1 MKVMINEKENLLKEI
16 EKLKER
22 VYQLDQETYYD
33 TLKSSFSAEEIETFK
48 KEDQAFLENAKTFKT
63 SFNLQQANF
72 FGYPGNL
79 SNDSPIVRKLRELE
93 TELFYIN
100 NAGDPFE
107 RGHNS
112 FDGKVYEKELLNLF
126 FKRYGLDP
134 QTSWGYITSGG
145 SESNLWAIKNAFS
158 KFKKARFY
166 FSKAAH
172 YSIEKALSVNDKQIY
187 PYTIIDIISNKHEAI
202 DMEKLLDLAIY
213 NYQKYEEVP
222 ILLLTWG
229 TTQCGSIDDI
239 QSITQ
244 ALIDFNIPYYCHVDA
259 AFFGGIPANQIDA
272 PVCPTLNELN
282 TDSISISFHKFFGV
296 PQINSVV
303 LSKTKADGKTISYLA
318 HRDTT
323 ISGSRSFAIFSAN
336 QRIKEV
342 LERSAKDYF
351 KRNVVFVEKA
361 LVSKNI
367 SYSRDGYSNIF
378 VIPKPSKSIL
388 EKYHLASFDGKENK
402 DSCAHFVINPF
413 HTENEL
419 KQFILDLADDFK
431 KHPQTLDL

>member
-1 MKVMINEKENLLKEI
+1 MLDEKDKLLKEI
-16 EKLKER
+16 DKLNKQ
-22 VYQLDQETYYD
+22 VYKLEQETYYEN
-33 TLKSSFSAEEIETFK
+33 LKFSFSNEEVETFR
-48 KEDQAFLENAKTFKT
+48 KEDQVFLENAQIFKT

-79 SNDSPIVRKLRELE
+79 NNDSPVVQQLRLLE
-93 TELFYIN
+93 SKLFYVN

-112 FDGKVYEKELLNLF
+112 FDGKVYEQALLNLF
-126 FKRYGLDP
+126 FKRYALDP

-145 SESNLWAIKNAFS
+145 SESNHWAIKNAFS

-172 YSIEKALSVNDKQIY
+172 YSIEKSLSVKDKQIY
-187 PYTIIDIISNKHEAI
+187 PYTIIDTISYKHEAI
-202 DMEKLLDLAIY
+202 DVNKLMDTAIY

-239 QSITQ
+239 QEITH
-244 ALIDFNIPYYCHVDA
+244 ALIDLKIPYYCHVDA

-272 PVCPTLNELN
+272 PVCPTLKELN
-282 TDSISISFHKFFGV
+282 ADSISISFHKFFGV

-303 LSKTKADGKTISYLA
+303 LSTTKTDGKTISYLA

-323 ISGSRSFAIFSAN
+323 ISGSRSFAIFSAS

-342 LERSAKDYF
+342 LERSPKDYF
-351 KRNVVFVEKA
+351 KRNVEFVEQA
-361 LVSKNI
+361 IISKNI
-367 SYSRDGYSNIF
+367 PYSRDGYSNIF
-378 VIPKPSKSIL
+378 VIPKPSESVL
-388 EKYHLASFDGKENK
+388 QKYHLASFDGKENK

-413 HTENEL
+413 HTEDEL
-419 KQFILDLADDFK
+419 NKFILDLEDDFK